1 MKYFVIETVT
11 KKATEFNGIDA
22 VLAAYPQLA
31 VKQDCYIGGASSLST
46 LQVISDIMD
55 IDSKAG
61 PSLVCITQDYKDKLT
76 SHNTSNSA
84 GDDTIVCTASIAT
97 DCPNKGIIKVAKTTT
112 SYSLRYKSY
121 ATATF
126 TLESKTVAATTGGTG
141 GTVLKIATGNFLD
154 GTVYVGDI
162 VYNATDGS
170 YATIVS
176 IDSATQLTTTEL
188 AGGSDNTYTSTDSI
202 KINVLPATV
211 DNTWSV
217 YTPCVDNVYR
227 GLYCA
232 DNVIHSSEIL
242 LNDVMPLNTTQSS
255 YCIVC
260 DASAGTYKRYR
271 YTTAAKK
278 KITLTTTSGVCDA
291 SGNATTLIDAAGG
304 FVDADIKVGDII
316 YNVTDGSSAAVVSVD
331 SATQLTTGAL
341 SGGTA
346 NVWAENDEYTTQ
358 VTSVALT
365 PNDFVL
371 LPTWKSTPTG
381 LTIFKLN

>member
-1 MKYFVIETVT
+1 MKYLVIETVT

-22 VLAAYPQLA
+22 VIAAYPQLA
-31 VKQDCYIGGASSLST
+31 VTQDCYIGGATSLST
-46 LQVISDIMD
+46 AQVISDIMD

-97 DCPNKGIIKVAKTTT
+97 DCPQKGIIKVVKATV
-112 SYSLRYKSY
+112 SYSLRYSSY

-126 TLESKTVAATTGGTG
+126 TLQSKTVAATTGGTG

-176 IDSATQLTTTEL
+176 IDSDKQLTTTAL
-188 AGGSDNTYTSTDSI
+188 SGGSDDTYTSTDSI
-202 KINVLPATV
+202 QINVLPATI

-227 GLYCA
+227 GLYCT
-232 DNVIHSSEIL
+232 DNLIHSSEIV

-278 KITLTTTSGVCDA
+278 KITLTTSSGVCD
-291 SGNATTLIDAAGG
+291 SGGNATTLVDAAGG
-304 FVDADIKVGDII
+304 FVAAAIKVGDII

-331 SATQLTTGAL
+331 SATQLTTGTL

-346 NVWAENDEYTTQ
+346 NVWAENDAYTTQ